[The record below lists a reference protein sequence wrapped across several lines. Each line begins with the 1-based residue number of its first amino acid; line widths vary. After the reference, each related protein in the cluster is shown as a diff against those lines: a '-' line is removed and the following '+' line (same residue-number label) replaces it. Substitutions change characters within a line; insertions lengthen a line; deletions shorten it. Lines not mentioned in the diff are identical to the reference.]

1 MAGIPEKLN
10 LALPDGHQMNHL
22 VPFLEK
28 TGITFNGYEKHP
40 LNRRPTLTC
49 ISDQALSLIPRPEQI
64 AAKVIR
70 PQDMPSHVANTNFDI
85 AVTGTDWCKEHRLRF
100 PGSPVVERLKL
111 GFGKV
116 RIVAAAHKDMG
127 NTLDLF
133 IQQFKENNPGKPI
146 RIASEYIYIAD
157 DYALRNQLYPY
168 RIIMTYG
175 ATESLIPEDADL
187 IIENTETGNTLRK
200 NNLDIV
206 DTIMASEGCIIASE
220 ESMKIPWKMDLI
232 AAIEALFQSGV
243 KKSEPIESESKKGN
257 SH

>member
-1 MAGIPEKLN
+1 MAGIPDKLN

-22 VPFLEK
+22 VPFLENS
-28 TGITFNGYEKHP
+28 GIFFEGYEKNR
-40 LNRRPTLTC
+40 LERRPKLIC
-49 ISDQALSLIPRPEQI
+49 KSDQALSLLPDPEKI

-70 PQDMPSHVANTNFDI
+70 PQDMPSHVANSNFDL

-127 NTLDLF
+127 NTLD
-133 IQQFKENNPGKPI
+133 QFLQEFRKDSPNRPM
-146 RIASEYIYIAD
+146 RIASEYVYIAD
-157 DYALRNQLYPY
+157 NYALRQQLYPY

-200 NNLDIV
+200 NHLEIV
-206 DTIMASEGCIIASE
+206 DTIMASEGCLIASDT
-220 ESMKIPWKMDLI
+220 SMNISWKMDLI
-232 AAIEALFQSGV
+232 AAIEALFSGAL
-243 KKSEPIESESKKGN
+243 SGSQIDS
-257 SH
+257 

>member
-1 MAGIPEKLN
+1 MGGIPDKLN
-10 LALPDGHQMNHL
+10 LALPDGHQMNHM
-22 VPFLEK
+22 VPFLK
-28 TGITFNGYEKHP
+28 NSGICFEGYEKK
-40 LNRRPTLTC
+40 NMVRRPVLIC
-49 ISDQALSLIPRPEQI
+49 QSDQALSLLPDPERI
-64 AAKVIR
+64 TAKVIR
-70 PQDMPSHVANTNFDI
+70 PQDMPSHVANANFDL

-127 NTLDLF
+127 NTLEQYLKRF
-133 IQQFKENNPGKPI
+133 RQEYPNRPM
-146 RIASEYIYIAD
+146 RIASEYVYIAD
-157 DYALRNQLYPY
+157 NYALINKLYPY

-206 DTIMASEGCIIASE
+206 DTIMASEACLIASKK
-220 ESMKIPWKMDLI
+220 SMNISWKMDLI
-232 AAIEALFQSGV
+232 AAIEALFAGALSV
-243 KKSEPIESESKKGN
+243 KE
-257 SH
+257 

>member
-22 VPFLEK
+22 VPFLENS
-28 TGITFNGYEKHP
+28 GISFDGYEKNH
-40 LNRRPTLTC
+40 LERRPKLIC
-49 ISDQALSLIPRPEQI
+49 NSDQALSLIPDPEKI

-70 PQDMPSHVANTNFDI
+70 PQDMPSHVANANFDL
-85 AVTGTDWCKEHRLRF
+85 AVTGTDWCNEHRLRF

-116 RIVAAAHKDMG
+116 RIVAAAHKKMG
-127 NTLDLF
+127 NTLEHFLNKF
-133 IQQFKENNPGKPI
+133 RLGQPNRPM
-146 RIASEYIYIAD
+146 RIASEYVYIAD
-157 DYALRNQLYPY
+157 NYALLKQLYPY

-200 NNLDIV
+200 NNLEIV
-206 DTIMASEGCIIASE
+206 DTIMSSEGCLIASE
-220 ESMKIPWKMDLI
+220 KSMKISWKMDLI
-232 AAIEALFQSGV
+232 AAIEALFSGV
-243 KKSEPIESESKKGN
+243 LSVQD
-257 SH
+257 

>member
-1 MAGIPEKLN
+1 MAGIPDKLN

-28 TGITFNGYEKHP
+28 TGISFNGYDPKK
-40 LNRRPTLTC
+40 LNRRPILTC
-49 ISDQALSLIPRPEQI
+49 LSDQAMSLIPDPNLV

-70 PQDMPSHVANTNFDI
+70 PQDMPSHVANANFDM

-100 PGSPVVERLKL
+100 PGSPVVNRLNL

-127 NTLDLF
+127 NTLDQF
-133 IQQFKENNPGKPI
+133 IQNYQKKKFQQPI

-206 DTIMASEGCIIASE
+206 DTIMSSEGCIIASE
-220 ESMKIPWKMDLI
+220 KSMNTSWKMDLI
-232 AAIEALFQSGV
+232 AAFEALFQSGV
-243 KKSEPIESESKKGN
+243 KTMAMEK
-257 SH
+257 

>member
-1 MAGIPEKLN
+1 MAGIPDKMN

-22 VPFLEK
+22 VPFLK
-28 TGITFNGYEKHP
+28 NSGISFEGYEKKH
-40 LNRRPTLTC
+40 LKRRPKLVC
-49 ISDQALSLIPRPEQI
+49 KSDQALSLLPDPEKI

-70 PQDMPSHVANTNFDI
+70 PQDMPSHVANANFDL
-85 AVTGTDWCKEHRLRF
+85 AVTGTDWCNEHLLRF

-127 NTLDLF
+127 TSLE
-133 IQQFKENNPGKPI
+133 QFLKKFRQEQFNRPM
-146 RIASEYIYIAD
+146 RIASEYVYIAD
-157 DYALRNQLYPY
+157 NYALKNQLYPY

-200 NNLDIV
+200 NNLNIV
-206 DTIMASEGCIIASE
+206 DTLMASEGCIIASKK
-220 ESMKIPWKMDLI
+220 SMEVSWKMDLI
-232 AAIEALFQSGV
+232 AAVEDLFRGALS
-243 KKSEPIESESKKGN
+243 N
-257 SH
+257 SNC

>member
-1 MAGIPEKLN
+1 MAGIPNKLN
-10 LALPDGHQMNHL
+10 IALPDGHQMNHL

-28 TGITFNGYEKHP
+28 TGISFNGYDKKA
-40 LNRRPTLTC
+40 LNRRPTLSC
-49 ISDQALSLIPRPEQI
+49 VSDQALSLIPNPECV
-64 AAKVIR
+64 ATKVIR
-70 PQDMPSHVANTNFDI
+70 PQDMPSHVANENFDI

-116 RIVAAAHKDMG
+116 RIVAAAHNDMG
-127 NTLDLF
+127 NTLDQF
-133 IQQFKENNPGKPI
+133 IQNNQEKRPGKPI

-200 NNLDIV
+200 NNLAIV
-206 DTIMASEGCIIASE
+206 DTIMSSEGCIIANE
-220 ESMKIPWKMDLI
+220 NSMSIKWKMDLI
-232 AAIEALFQSGV
+232 AAIEALFESGV
-243 KKSEPIESESKKGN
+243 KKMAE
-257 SH
+257 